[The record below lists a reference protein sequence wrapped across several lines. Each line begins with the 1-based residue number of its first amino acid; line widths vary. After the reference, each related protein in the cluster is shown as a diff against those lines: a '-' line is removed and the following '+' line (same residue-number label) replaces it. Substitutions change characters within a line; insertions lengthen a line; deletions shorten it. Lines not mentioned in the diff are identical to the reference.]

1 MVLNSQATVCEVNL
15 RDAAVVVVPPR
26 APAVRPGEKALQ
38 KSQLQEG
45 NVDQKPGVEEK
56 N

>member
-1 MVLNSQATVCEVNL
+1 MVGESQATVREDNL
-15 RDAAVVVVPPR
+15 RDTAVVVVPPR
-26 APAVRPGEKALQ
+26 APTVRPGEKALQ